1 MRDSANAPGAGAEG
15 GSHDEGSRLT
25 ITIDNIEL
33 TLAHPDDDAT
43 EWIGGERLR
52 EQLVAAW
59 LIAGPGDVPLNP
71 RLVGKPGIGK
81 TTLAFTVAR
90 SLGREVYIHQCTM
103 DTRPEDLLI
112 TPVISRDNKIAYH
125 ASPLVTAMI
134 RGGCCIL
141 DEGNRMSEKSW
152 ASLAP
157 LLDHRRY
164 IESIVTG
171 LKIKAHPDFRV
182 CCTMND
188 DASTYEIPEYIQS
201 RLQPQIEIG
210 YPDRNSETRI
220 LKYNVPFAPDDL
232 IEMAV
237 DYLQRAHRHYLPF
250 TSRDGVNLLRYCV
263 KLGKMRE
270 ADPRTFFDAAVEGV
284 LGQDGVDFL
293 HGAIPSNA
301 RYHQASEEFDPDE
314 EVDDEDQF

>member
-1 MRDSANAPGAGAEG
+1 MSEQPAPPPTPINDSGR
-15 GSHDEGSRLT
+15 HTLVL
-25 ITIDNIEL
+25 DNIEL
-33 TLAHPDDDAT
+33 TLAHPDDAAM
-43 EWIGGERLR
+43 EWIGGDRLR
-52 EQLVAAW
+52 DQLLAAW
-59 LIAGPGDVPLNP
+59 LVVGEGDVPLNP

-81 TTLAFTVAR
+81 TTLAYAVAR
-90 SLGREVYIHQCTM
+90 SLGHEVYIHQCTM

-125 ASPLVTAMI
+125 ASALVTAMI
-134 RGGCCIL
+134 RGACCIL

-157 LLDHRRY
+157 LLDQRRY

-171 LKIKAHPDFRV
+171 LKIKAHPDFRI

-188 DASTYEIPEYIQS
+188 DASTYEVPEYIQS
-201 RLQPQIEIG
+201 RLQPQIEITH
-210 YPDRNSETRI
+210 PDRETETRI

-237 DYLQRAHRHYLPF
+237 DYLQKAHRRYLPF
-250 TSRDGVNLLRYCV
+250 TARDGVNILRYAV
-263 KLGKMRE
+263 KLARMNGD
-270 ADPRTFFDAAVEGV
+270 ADARMYFDPSIEGV

-293 HGAIPSNA
+293 NGVIPSNA
-301 RYHQASEEFDPDE
+301 RHHHMDDADDDDE
-314 EVDDEDQF
+314 EDGDEEE